1 MDSALETH
9 PSLPF
14 QNQAAPGVPSE
25 ETLAPSEK
33 GFDPPPDSCDTVL
46 AEDRDLVAHIISVDD
61 DPSLNPYTIRS
72 FLIGIGLSQSII
84 IKTMFLSIIGYLIGI
99 STEAVVPRFGWF
111 RYLNPGPFN
120 KKENAFIVI
129 MANAAANA
137 AMATEIF
144 SVQILF
150 YKINPGCQL
159 LGYGI
164 GGLMRPIVV
173 YPSKMLYPNILPLK
187 LKLFYVAFVAIF
199 VWELFPEWIF
209 PLLTGLSV
217 FYFTRLFGGSNG
229 NEGLG
234 LLSLCFDWQYISAA
248 WNPLTIPLRAQFSIL
263 IGYILCVITFLAV
276 YYNNVWGSKDF
287 PFLSQQ
293 LFYQNGTIYDQGL
306 ILNDKFEVVPTLL
319 EEQGLP
325 YYAGTW
331 QHGLAATFTH
341 LLFWNSDDLCSAW
354 SWMNVS
360 SLKRMWEGFDWRFWR
375 AGGPR
380 EVPANADI
388 DPHYREMLKYP
399 DAPNSWYGALL
410 VFSIV
415 LSWVCLQMTNR
426 LFPGG
431 LTWGFILSC
440 LLAAISILFF
450 GSFDDWG
457 FLHPGKPVANMFF
470 VLFSYNS
477 VNQAELLLQ
486 DLKTAQYTKLPPRA
500 AFIAQILGTLI
511 YYCNQYNTLLSVEGT
526 NIWSGQQ
533 LQQFNSQAIV
543 WGGLSHEL
551 FAPGKRY
558 QWVVWAYFLGFLAPI
573 PFWVI
578 HRYNPKLRA
587 DYLYTPLILLCMGM
601 LGAGINTSP
610 TIYFAIAWFS
620 QWFLRTRYPKWFARY
635 NYILGAA
642 LDGGTQVMV
651 FLLSF
656 AVQGAVRAP
665 YMFPKW
671 WGANHDGNYDRCAV
685 IL

>member
-1 MDSALETH
+1 MLK
-9 PSLPF
+9 
-14 QNQAAPGVPSE
+14 V
-25 ETLAPSEK
+25 
-33 GFDPPPDSCDTVL
+33 TV
-46 AEDRDLVAHIISVDD
+46 V
-61 DPSLNPYTIRS
+61 
-72 FLIGIGLSQSII
+72 
-84 IKTMFLSIIGYLIGI
+84 
-99 STEAVVPRFGWF
+99 
-111 RYLNPGPFN
+111 
-120 KKENAFIVI
+120 
-129 MANAAANA
+129 
-137 AMATEIF
+137 
-144 SVQILF
+144 
-150 YKINPGCQL
+150 
-159 LGYGI
+159 
-164 GGLMRPIVV
+164 
-173 YPSKMLYPNILPLK
+173 
-187 LKLFYVAFVAIF
+187 
-199 VWELFPEWIF
+199 
-209 PLLTGLSV
+209 
-217 FYFTRLFGGSNG
+217 
-229 NEGLG
+229 
-234 LLSLCFDWQYISAA
+234 LSLY
-248 WNPLTIPLRAQFSIL
+248 L
-263 IGYILCVITFLAV
+263 
-276 YYNNVWGSKDF
+276 
-287 PFLSQQ
+287 
-293 LFYQNGTIYDQGL
+293 
-306 ILNDKFEVVPTLL
+306 
-319 EEQGLP
+319 
-325 YYAGTW
+325 
-331 QHGLAATFTH
+331 LAAVLTATQ
-341 LLFWNSDDLCSAW
+341 
-354 SWMNVS
+354 
-360 SLKRMWEGFDWRFWR
+360 
-375 AGGPR
+375 
-380 EVPANADI
+380 
-388 DPHYREMLKYP
+388 YP

-415 LSWVCLQMTNR
+415 LSWVCLQMTKST
-426 LFPGG
+426 LPW
-431 LTWGFILSC
+431 WGFILSC

-450 GSFDDWG
+450 GSFGAMTGITFIIQPFVQMIGG

-500 AFIAQILGTLI
+500 AFIAQIVGTLVGAI
-511 YYCNQYNTLLSVEGT
+511 INNVMMKSILAHQYNTLLSVEGT

-610 TIYFAIAWFS
+610 TVYFAIAWLS
-620 QWFLRTRYPKWFARY
+620 QWFLRTRYPKWFVKY

-685 IL
+685 IES